1 MPVTSLLMGGGKVK
15 EKFMPDVSGFN
26 VGVLVFLFVILKV
39 LAVQYSYNRVMPILI
54 RNNGGN
60 TNSFKP
66 LTFEEAL
73 VLVLF
78 IMFLF

>member
-1 MPVTSLLMGGGKVK
+1 MTVTAILMGGGKVK

-39 LAVQYSYNRVMPILI
+39 LAVPYSYNRIMPILI

-66 LTFEEAL
+66 ITFEEAL